1 MKKLLMVL
9 LVQLFAINMLSQ
21 VILGSSIDETAPL
34 ITGASTLVQITGIT
48 KYCRI
53 IPDFS
58 GSYTISSSSST
69 DPVGYLYD
77 SGGAYLTGNDDYSSL
92 DFRMDFNLTSGST
105 YYIGIFNLDG
115 FTTNITLN
123 ISGGGLL
130 PVELTSFSADL
141 EKSKVLLNWQTA
153 TEVNNYGFEIERT
166 ANNSWEKIGFVEGHG
181 NSNSAK
187 NYSFQDSP
195 TSDGVY
201 SYRLK
206 QIDFDGKFEYSSVV
220 EVNFNTVTDFA
231 LEQNYPNPFNPTTSI
246 SYSIPKNEFVTL
258 KVYDVIGNEVATLV
272 NTLQE
277 SGKHE
282 VNFNASNLSSGI
294 YFYKLTAGNY
304 TQIMK
309 MMLVK

>member
-21 VILGSSIDETAPL
+21 VILGTSMDETAPL
-34 ITGASTLVQITGIT
+34 ITGASTLVQITSNT

-69 DPVGYLYD
+69 DPVGYLYN
-77 SGGAYLTGNDDYSSL
+77 SVGGFLTMNDDYSSL
-92 DFRMDFNLTSGST
+92 DFRIDFTLTSGST
-105 YYIGIFNLDG
+105 YYIGIYNLDG
-115 FTTNITLN
+115 YTTNITLN

-130 PVELTSFSADL
+130 PVELTSFTADIV
-141 EKSKVLLNWQTA
+141 KSKVQLKWQTA
-153 TEVNNYGFEIERT
+153 TEVNNYGFEIERNI
-166 ANNSWEKIGFVEGHG
+166 NNIWEKIGFVEGNG
-181 NSNSAK
+181 NSNSEK

-195 TSDGVY
+195 TTEGVY

-220 EVNFNTVTDFA
+220 EVDFKTVNDFA

-246 SYSIPKNEFVTL
+246 SYSLPQNEFVTL

-277 SGKHE
+277 SGKHV

-294 YFYKLTAGNY
+294 YFYKLTAGSFS
-304 TQIMK
+304 QINK
-309 MMLVK
+309 MLLVK